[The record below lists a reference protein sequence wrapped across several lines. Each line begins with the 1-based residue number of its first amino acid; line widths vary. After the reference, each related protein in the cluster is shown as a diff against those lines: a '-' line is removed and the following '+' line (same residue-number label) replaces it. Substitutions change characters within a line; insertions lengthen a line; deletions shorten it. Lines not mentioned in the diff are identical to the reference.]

1 MKPKSLLRL
10 SSSLKTKLILS
21 SSEEDEDSA
30 ICTSK
35 LQQSSSDDSDHES
48 NRKMARRQQK
58 RPKTSLTTY
67 SSDEEQSPKKKKR
80 QCWKLSCFCRTMMT
94 SGKSFQAPHL
104 NTKLYKTKSKYK
116 KMFQDLKQPKR
127 LQLGENRFAVAW
139 LHDVDDNESSIKCC
153 IYLAF
158 CKKFR
163 FNAFWCSFFVCM
175 HAHMD
180 VCNSS
185 IY

>member
-1 MKPKSLLRL
+1 MHYHQICQGLQVQSKSKNFCKLVEPVQTCSCTRKSNSNVSCFFCFFVKLSCSAFQNPDSKPKSLLRL

-67 SSDEEQSPKKKKR
+67 SSDEEQSPKKKEKGNAGNFR
-80 QCWKLSCFCRTMMT
+80 
-94 SGKSFQAPHL
+94 
-104 NTKLYKTKSKYK
+104 
-116 KMFQDLKQPKR
+116 
-127 LQLGENRFAVAW
+127 
-139 LHDVDDNESSIKCC
+139 
-153 IYLAF
+153 AF
-158 CKKFR
+158 VGR
-163 FNAFWCSFFVCM
+163 
-175 HAHMD
+175 
-180 VCNSS
+180 
-185 IY
+185 